1 MCSARWNSD
10 PGESTQASFTRWA
23 EAYLLAAKPL
33 GCAAIDLYAA
43 RCGVL
48 HTFSADSDLY
58 RRGKARRLLYA
69 WGTASTAK
77 LERTADLLGHG
88 DITVHLSDLA
98 DAFRGGVA
106 RYLTDVSSD
115 PARRDAV
122 LTAASDVWLAHMPT
136 TVLDDF
142 LERAQQEGRDENGD
156 RES

>member
-1 MCSARWNSD
+1 M
-10 PGESTQASFTRWA
+10 
-23 EAYLLAAKPL
+23 LAAKPL
-33 GCAAIDLYAA
+33 AAPRIDLYAA

-58 RRGKARRLLYA
+58 RRRKARRLLYA

-98 DAFRGGVA
+98 DAFRGGLA

-142 LERAQQEGRDENGD
+142 WSVLSRRGATRTEIARAELT
-156 RES
+156 